1 MSSAIRPSASS
12 GVCLNLKVSLAAAG
26 GGALPLAVGAAVGA
40 GFLDAGA
47 ADADGDSFEAEAPGG
62 FFV

>member
-1 MSSAIRPSASS
+1 M
-12 GVCLNLKVSLAAAG
+12 KVSLAAAG